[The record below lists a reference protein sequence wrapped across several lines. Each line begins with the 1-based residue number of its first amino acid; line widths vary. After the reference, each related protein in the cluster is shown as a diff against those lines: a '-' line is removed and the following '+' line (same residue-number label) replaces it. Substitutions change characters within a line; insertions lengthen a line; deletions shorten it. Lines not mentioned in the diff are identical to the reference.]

1 MNGCSAMCSGSRFPH
16 FLTQVL
22 TTPQGW
28 LLAVLGNLIG
38 FGFAAFAF
46 AISVVSFPMIVDR
59 HVGAAEAMHTSIRAC
74 LANPVT
80 MAIWALT
87 IAVLLFIGSLP
98 FFFGLAIVVPVLAHA
113 SWHLYRRVVEP

>member
-1 MNGCSAMCSGSRFPH
+1 
-16 FLTQVL
+16 
-22 TTPQGW
+22 
-28 LLAVLGNLIG
+28 
-38 FGFAAFAF
+38 
-46 AISVVSFPMIVDR
+46 MIVDR

-74 LANPVT
+74 LENPGT

-98 FFFGLAIVVPVLAHA
+98 FFFGLTIVVPVLAHA